1 MMNRR
6 ELGKELEKIIPGK
19 GKITGICL
27 DGESRGILENST
39 ETWLQKRSET
49 GHMSYSPQW

>member
-1 MMNRR
+1 MMNRH

-27 DGESRGILENST
+27 DRESPEES
-39 ETWLQKRSET
+39 
-49 GHMSYSPQW
+49 